1 MEIILFSI
9 AVVIIMLI
17 TFFFFT
23 FDEDSAKLLLFG
35 TLVCVAIF
43 SGIHTYLKH
52 PPASNYYTMTVAD
65 KVVRTRTE
73 TYKCGEST
81 CTRIIYEY
89 YLIGKFDTQEECE
102 EKVSHSDYNT
112 AKIGGTFTCSASKP
126 NYMALDSDRFK
137 TTESIRNEYKKTV
150 KDRYDYSLFKQKY
163 VYGGGNLP
171 DLTQYNEFIKQ
182 SIKDKPYIIQV
193 ILTKQDRNWQYMLN
207 EKWEGAKPSEIILIY
222 GLGDDANKIEWS
234 KMITY
239 AENDENE
246 MLAADFETRH
256 LQRQSFNEVFFDDI
270 KFVQERYKNV
280 NSEKHQEMSE
290 MYNTAGVN
298 WAFAIILGLYIA
310 FCLCFFIIPSR
321 HHRLGW

>member
-1 MEIILFSI
+1 MMEIILFI
-9 AVVIIMLI
+9 VAVLIIMAI
-17 TFFFFT
+17 TFT
-23 FDEDSAKLLLFG
+23 FVSDKGGMKILLFG
-35 TLVCVAIF
+35 TVVCVAIF
-43 SGIHTYLKH
+43 CGIYTYLKH
-52 PPASNYYTMTVAD
+52 PPAYNYYTMTIAD
-65 KVVRTRTE
+65 KDIRTRTE
-73 TYKCGEST
+73 TYKCGDST
-81 CTRIIYEY
+81 CVRVIHEY
-89 YLIGKFDTQEECE
+89 YLIGKFDNQEKCE
-102 EKVSHSDYNT
+102 EEVSQSEYNSVDV
-112 AKIGGTFTCSASKP
+112 GGSFTCKKSKP

-150 KDRYDYSLFKQKY
+150 KDRYNYSLFKQKY
-163 VYGGGNLP
+163 VYGDKNLP
-171 DLTQYNEFIKQ
+171 DLTKYNEFIKQ

-256 LQRQSFNEVFFDDI
+256 LQRQNFNEVFFDDI
-270 KFVQERYKNV
+270 KFIQERYKNV
-280 NSEKHQEMSE
+280 DPEKHQEMSE

-298 WAFAIILGLYIA
+298 WGFAIALGLYIA
-310 FCLCFFIIPSR
+310 FCLFFFIIPSR
-321 HHRLGW
+321 HY

>member
-1 MEIILFSI
+1 MEIVLFGI
-9 AVVIIMLI
+9 AIIIIMVI
-17 TFFFFT
+17 TLFFT
-23 FDEDSAKLLLFG
+23 QDQADMKLLLFG
-35 TLVCVAIF
+35 TFVCAGIF
-43 SGIHTYLKH
+43 AGIYTYLKH

-65 KVVRTRTE
+65 KDVRTRTE

-89 YLIGKFDTQEECE
+89 YLIGKFDTQEKCE
-102 EKVSHSDYNT
+102 EEVSHSDYNSVE
-112 AKIGGTFTCSASKP
+112 IGGAFTCSKSKP
-126 NYMALDSDRFK
+126 NYMALDSERFK

-150 KDRYDYSLFKQKY
+150 KDRYGYSLFKQKY
-163 VYGGGNLP
+163 VYGDKNLP
-171 DLTQYNEFIKQ
+171 NLTQYNEFIKQ
-182 SIKDKPYIIQV
+182 SIKDKSYIIQV

-222 GLGDDANKIEWS
+222 GIGDNGDKIEWS

-280 NSEKHQEMSE
+280 NPEKHKEMSE
-290 MYNTAGVN
+290 MYNTTGIN
-298 WAFAIILGLYIA
+298 WTFMLVLGLYIA
-310 FCLCFFIIPSR
+310 FCLYFFIIPSR
-321 HHRLGW
+321 RYHTRW